1 MSGVRIP
8 DMPDLG
14 AVTDATEFVADYG
27 GSGVVRATALRDY
40 TTAQAAR
47 NSGRNLLHNGR
58 FNVWQR
64 GAGPFTSNYTADRW
78 GLAAVTD
85 TMSATQ
91 VTATDSDRI
100 TIGDESARYTL
111 TAAVTG
117 DAGSGSFS
125 YLIQPIERLRRLAG
139 KTVTLSF
146 WARTTAGTQRLGINA
161 LQHPGTGGSP
171 STPTWA
177 LATGNTVT
185 LSTTWTR
192 YTSVITMPSAIGKT
206 LGTDDNSYTGLA
218 LFTSSGSGASAPLS
232 GNIGTQSFT
241 LQLWGLQLEIGA
253 TATPLEA
260 LDPEDDLRH
269 CQRFFQSYTNCGM
282 QGYMAAAASITTSD
296 YILSTPLR
304 GNPTV
309 TLSNQVYT
317 NGSALVANSFSS
329 QRVRFSWA
337 CTALGVTSAS
347 WDMTLSADL

>member
-1 MSGVRIP
+1 MSGIRIP

-27 GSGVVRATALRDY
+27 GSGVVRASALRNY
-40 TTAQAAR
+40 VAGSAAG
-47 NSGRNLLHNGR
+47 NSGRNVLHNGR

-78 GLAAVTD
+78 GLADVTD

-91 VTATDSDRI
+91 VTATDSDR
-100 TIGDESARYTL
+100 TAIGDESVRTFL
-111 TAAVTG
+111 QVAVVG
-117 DAGSGSFS
+117 DAGSSSFS
-125 YLIQPIERLRRLAG
+125 YFNQPIERLRRLAG
-139 KTVTLSF
+139 KTTTLSF
-146 WARTTAGTQRLGINA
+146 WARSTAGTPRLGINA
-161 LQHPGTGGSP
+161 LQYMGTGGSP
-171 STPTWA
+171 SAHAWA

-218 LFTSSGSGASAPLS
+218 FFTSSGGGSSSAPS
-232 GNIGTQSFT
+232 GGIGTQSFT
-241 LQLWGLQLEIGA
+241 LQIWGVQLEIGS

-269 CQRFFQSYTNCGM
+269 CQRFYQTYTNCGS
-282 QGYMAAAASITTSD
+282 QTYSSAGSGVTSSD

-304 GNPTV
+304 ANPTV
-309 TLSNQVYT
+309 TLSNQGYT
-317 NGSALVANSFSS
+317 NGNGLIGNSYST
-329 QRVRFSWA
+329 QRVRFAWN
-337 CTALGVTSAS
+337 CIALGVTAAF
-347 WDMTLSADL
+347 WDMTISADL